1 MEDVKIINEVPNKI
15 TITVIGNRFCGKTT
29 LLNSLIFPKIVVS
42 SNYIRTYGYDIRFLQ
57 INDNNIIKL
66 FDIGDLDV
74 EHNENVFQEL
84 SWYSHYILYIIDPKI
99 DECLKYI
106 NIFEDVFKKNE
117 KILIFN
123 KIDQVENNDD
133 FNSNAKI
140 QKFINKYNIKN
151 IFYVNSLNK
160 DSVDDFKNK
169 LFKLIQDDIFNK
181 IFKGIKEEDFE
192 KNPILFHKEIIE
204 RSKKIGC

>member
-1 MEDVKIINEVPNKI
+1 MEELKPINQIPNKI
-15 TITVIGNRFCGKTT
+15 TITVIGNRCCGKTT
-29 LLNSLIFPKIVVS
+29 LLNSLIFPEIIISK
-42 SNYIRTYGYDIRFLQ
+42 YIRTYGYDIRFLQ

-140 QKFINKYNIKN
+140 QKFINKYNIIN